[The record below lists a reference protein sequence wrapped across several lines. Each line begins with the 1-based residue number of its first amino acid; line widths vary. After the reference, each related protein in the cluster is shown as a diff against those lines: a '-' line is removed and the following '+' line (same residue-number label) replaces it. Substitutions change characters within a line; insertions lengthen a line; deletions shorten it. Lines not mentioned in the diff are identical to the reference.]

1 MNVAA
6 MEGAMPMTD
15 SIPNVHAYASTRVF
29 NGKRPLS
36 PDRAAKL
43 KARYQAPPRGDTS
56 SRGYETKPG
65 DSLRFRTSAPTLS
78 GVGMSNRY
86 RHRVVA
92 IESETEMQF
101 QTFRRPSR
109 GFARHIRRQKASRL

>member
-1 MNVAA
+1 
-6 MEGAMPMTD
+6 MPMTD
-15 SIPNVHAYASTRVF
+15 SIPDVHAYASTRVF

-56 SRGYETKPG
+56 SRGH
-65 DSLRFRTSAPTLS
+65 DSLRFRTSASTLS